1 MQRRSILLILAV
13 CEVFARP
20 ELATGGSL
28 PDHGLGLSVSASEL
42 ELQRVPSSPLELQ
55 GLSPS
60 ALNGDYSHAI
70 YAGQFAQQLDILE
83 KARNEIYVDFIS
95 SGFTGPEVPR
105 ELPSD
110 LQMLSRTA
118 PTPLVSP
125 LIASVSR
132 IGPVSTS
139 RSRSSSSS
147 FVNQSNPGFPS
158 QTLLSRRVN
167 RQDFVRDTTARGF
180 PFVRT
185 LAK

>member
-13 CEVFARP
+13 CGVFARP
-20 ELATGGSL
+20 DLATGGSL
-28 PDHGLGLSVSASEL
+28 PDHALGLSVSASEL

-139 RSRSSSSS
+139 RSRSSSS
-147 FVNQSNPGFPS
+147 FVNPSSPGFPS